1 MMFKAF
7 VTICM
12 IAMPNT
18 CQTLE
23 DTRGP
28 YETQTKCK
36 ERALEIM
43 EMVIDIEESEISPE
57 AALLTPL
64 TVISRVDLPAPLE
77 PIRATISPL
86 LTFIFTPLK
95 A

>member
-36 ERALEIM
+36 ERALEISRQ
-43 EMVIDIEESEISPE
+43 VHKYY
-57 AALLTPL
+57 PL
-64 TVISRVDLPAPLE
+64 WKPVKYRCQELPVG
-77 PIRATISPL
+77 R
-86 LTFIFTPLK
+86 LK
-95 A
+95 SKKWF